1 MLSVV
6 SILRKVPK
14 AMQLGVKSEF
24 LNSLETPKLQQHAA
38 SSFAPVTA

>member
-6 SILRKVPK
+6 PESRKVPK
-14 AMQLGVKSEF
+14 AMQLVIKSEL

-38 SSFAPVTA
+38 SSFAPGVS